1 MTSPFA
7 VSLLLSKNPQD
18 HAMASI
24 SWRYLPKS
32 APALSLMDPD
42 LEALRSTNPAARA
55 LPLLEVIA
63 KKQAQTV
70 VVGVGMQG
78 SLSLKVRPCY

>member
-1 MTSPFA
+1 MASAFA
-7 VSLLLSKNPQD
+7 VSLLLSKDPKDQ
-18 HAMASI
+18 AMASI
-24 SWRYLPKS
+24 NWRYLPNS
-32 APALSLMDPD
+32 APALPLKDPA

-63 KKQAQTV
+63 KKQAHTV

-78 SLSLKVRPCY
+78 SLSLEVRPCY

>member
-1 MTSPFA
+1 MTSAFA
-7 VSLLLSKNPQD
+7 VSLLLSTNPKDQ
-18 HAMASI
+18 AMASI
-24 SWRYLPKS
+24 SWRYLPNS
-32 APALSLMDPD
+32 APALCLLDPG

-78 SLSLKVRPCY
+78 SLSLEVRPCY